1 MKVDYVLGLDLGRI
15 RDHSTLA
22 IMERTRKPDNAGL
35 AETWYTVRHLCR
47 WPLKTSYTTVMAEL
61 AEVVKRPPLSWPVLV
76 VDQTGV
82 GQAVVDCLVQA
93 QLSATVVPIMITSSS
108 GKSRTDGKQ
117 WFVPKRELVFCLQG
131 LLRSNRLQIAPL
143 PERSALAHELM
154 AFQVSVT
161 KSGSET
167 FAARSERDHDDLV
180 LAVALATWWGERGF
194 RRQIFKE
201 VRHVI

>member
-1 MKVDYVLGLDLGRI
+1 MPVDYVLGLDLGRI

-22 IMERTRKPDNAGL
+22 IVERTRKPNNAGR
-35 AETWYTVRHLCR
+35 AETLYTVRHLRR
-47 WPLKTSYTTVMAEL
+47 WPLKTSYTTVMEEL
-61 AEVVKRPPLSWPVLV
+61 AEVVRRPPLCQPVLV

-93 QLSATVVPIMITSSS
+93 PLSATVVPVMITSSR

-131 LLRSNRLQIAPL
+131 LLRSKRLQIAPL

-154 AFQVSVT
+154 AFQVTIT
-161 KSGSET
+161 KSGNET
-167 FAARSERDHDDLV
+167 FAARSEQDHDDLIV
-180 LAVALATWWGERGF
+180 AVALATWWGKRGF
-194 RRQIFKE
+194 R
-201 VRHVI
+201 

>member
-1 MKVDYVLGLDLGRI
+1 
-15 RDHSTLA
+15 
-22 IMERTRKPDNAGL
+22 
-35 AETWYTVRHLCR
+35 
-47 WPLKTSYTTVMAEL
+47 MAEL

-93 QLSATVVPIMITSSS
+93 QLSATLVPIMITSSS

-131 LLRSNRLQIAPL
+131 LLRSERLQIAAL
-143 PERSALAHELM
+143 PERSTLAHELM
-154 AFQVSVT
+154 AFQVKVT
-161 KSGSET
+161 KSGNET

-194 RRQIFKE
+194 R
-201 VRHVI
+201 

>member
-1 MKVDYVLGLDLGRI
+1 MQADYVLGMDLGRN

-22 IMERTRKPDNAGL
+22 IVERTRKPNNAGL
-35 AETWYTVRHLCR
+35 AETLYTVRHLRR
-47 WPLKTSYTTVMAEL
+47 WPLKTSYTIGMEEL
-61 AEVVKRPPLSWPVLV
+61 AEVVRRPPLCRPALV

-82 GQAVVDCLVQA
+82 GHAVVDCLVQA
-93 QLSATVVPIMITSSS
+93 QLSAIVVPVMITSSR

-131 LLRSNRLQIAPL
+131 LLRSQRLQIAPL

-154 AFQVSVT
+154 AFQVKVT
-161 KSGSET
+161 QSGNET

-180 LAVALATWWGERGF
+180 LAVALATWWGKRGF
-194 RRQIFKE
+194 R
-201 VRHVI
+201 

>member
-1 MKVDYVLGLDLGRI
+1 MQVDYVLGLDLGRI

-22 IMERTRKPDNAGL
+22 IVERTRKPDNAGL
-35 AETWYTVRHLCR
+35 VETWYTVRHLRC

-93 QLSATVVPIMITSSS
+93 QLSATLVPIMITSSS

-131 LLRSNRLQIAPL
+131 LLRSKRLQIAPL
-143 PERSALAHELM
+143 PERSTLAHELM

-180 LAVALATWWGERGF
+180 VAVALATWWGERGF